1 MTFPRPSTGLVA
13 ILASSLLATQALAQ
27 DYRPDA
33 EGYPCAARG
42 RLAIVQDDQGY
53 SIRPPQLAAEA
64 DRPMVT
70 STIAIGAAF
79 IVDAKIFALTARAA
93 KEVSHAPRR

>member
-13 ILASSLLATQALAQ
+13 ILATSLLAPQAHAQ
-27 DYRPDA
+27 NYRPDA

-53 SIRPPQLAAEA
+53 SIRHEPLTQVDTAA
-64 DRPMVT
+64 VT
-70 STIAIGAAF
+70 SVIPIGAALT
-79 IVDAKIFALTARAA
+79 VDAKIFALAASTA
-93 KEVSHAPRR
+93 KEASHAPRR